1 MSKRKFQSEMDA
13 ALAPVLPYL
22 TPEKPRKKGKP
33 AGTSFLPHLVPEEHL
48 MKTDKLPPPPV
59 VGRLPFIDMK
69 LSWDGSQEFSVR
81 AMLDCGANVPVIS
94 QSFVDM
100 HKVPGV
106 LRSHAHGLTMADG
119 SESATNAG
127 RAYTHACTLRC
138 GNHFS
143 RESFEISPL
152 QSAHEI
158 LLPWW
163 WIITHPTKYM
173 LAGKDI
179 DMKCDS
185 PKCKNCTAKAANEF
199 TIEYDESVAYVGNEY
214 EQVGVLGTVR
224 FDRSEERRVGKECA

>member
-1 MSKRKFQSEMDA
+1 
-13 ALAPVLPYL
+13 
-22 TPEKPRKKGKP
+22 
-33 AGTSFLPHLVPEEHL
+33 

-69 LSWDGSQEFSVR
+69 LSWDASQEYSVR
-81 AMLDCGANVPVIS
+81 AMIDCGANVPVIS

-106 LRSHAHGLTMADG
+106 QRSHAHGLTMADG
-119 SESATNAG
+119 SESATNRG

-143 RESFEISPL
+143 REWFEIFPL

-158 LLPWW
+158 LLPWS
-163 WIITHPTKYM
+163 WIITHLTKYV
-173 LAGKDI
+173 LTGKDI
-179 DMKCDS
+179 DMNFDS
-185 PKCKNCTAKAANEF
+185 PKCKNCTAKDANEF

-214 EQVGVLGTVR
+214 E
-224 FDRSEERRVGKECA
+224 

>member
-33 AGTSFLPHLVPEEHL
+33 AVTSFLLHLVPEEHL
-48 MKTDKLPPPPV
+48 KKTDKLLPPPV
-59 VGRLPFIDMK
+59 LGRLPFIDMK
-69 LSWDGSQEFSVR
+69 LSWDGCQEFSVR
-81 AMLDCGANVPVIS
+81 AILDCVANVPVIS

-106 LRSHAHGLTMADG
+106 LRSHAHGLIIADS
-119 SESATNAG
+119 SESATNAE

-143 RESFEISPL
+143 RESFEISQL
-152 QSAHEI
+152 QSSHEI

-163 WIITHPTKYM
+163 WIITHHTKYE
-173 LAGKDI
+173 LTGKDI
-179 DMKCDS
+179 DLKFGT
-185 PKCKNCTAKAANEF
+185 PKCKNCTAKAANEL

-214 EQVGVLGTVR
+214 E
-224 FDRSEERRVGKECA
+224 

>member
-1 MSKRKFQSEMDA
+1 MSKRKFQDELDA

-22 TPEKPRKKGKP
+22 TPEKPSKKGKS
-33 AGTSFLPHLVPEEHL
+33 AETSFLPHLVPEEHL
-48 MKTDKLPPPPV
+48 MKTDKLPPPPI

-106 LRSHAHGLTMADG
+106 LCRHAHGLTMADG

-127 RAYTHACTLRC
+127 RAYTHACTWRC

-143 RESFEISPL
+143 QESFEISPM

-158 LLPWW
+158 LLP
-163 WIITHPTKYM
+163 
-173 LAGKDI
+173 
-179 DMKCDS
+179 
-185 PKCKNCTAKAANEF
+185 
-199 TIEYDESVAYVGNEY
+199 
-214 EQVGVLGTVR
+214 
-224 FDRSEERRVGKECA
+224 

>member
-1 MSKRKFQSEMDA
+1 MCKCKFQSEMDA
-13 ALAPVLPYL
+13 ALASVLPYL
-22 TPEKPRKKGKP
+22 TPEKPRNKGNL
-33 AGTSFLPHLVPEEHL
+33 AGTAFLPHLVPEEHL
-48 MKTDKLPPPPV
+48 MKTDKLLLLPV

-69 LSWDGSQEFSVR
+69 LIWHSSQEISVR
-81 AMLDCGANVPVIS
+81 AMLDCRANVTVIS

-106 LRSHAHGLTMADG
+106 LYSHDYGLTMADG

-143 RESFEISPL
+143 RESFQISPL
-152 QSAHEI
+152 QSAPEI

-163 WIITHPTKYM
+163 WIITHPTKYV

-179 DMKCDS
+179 DMKFDS
-185 PKCKNCTAKAANEF
+185 PKCKNYTAKAANEF
-199 TIEYDESVAYVGNEY
+199 TIEYDALVAYVGNKY
-214 EQVGVLGTVR
+214 E
-224 FDRSEERRVGKECA
+224 